1 MKKTQNYTNDEKLE
15 NNHESQFINKTN
27 HKKFRNLRTLVLEH
41 SINFALEVLKYQVH
55 SNIWRK
61 LYT

>member
-1 MKKTQNYTNDEKLE
+1 MKKTQNYTNDKELE

-27 HKKFRNLRTLVLEH
+27 HKKFLNLRTLVLEH

-55 SNIWRK
+55 
-61 LYT
+61 